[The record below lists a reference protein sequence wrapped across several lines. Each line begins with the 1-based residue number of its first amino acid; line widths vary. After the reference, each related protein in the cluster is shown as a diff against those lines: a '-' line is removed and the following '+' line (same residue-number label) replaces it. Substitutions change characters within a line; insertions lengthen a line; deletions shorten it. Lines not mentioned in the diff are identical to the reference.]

1 VTAVKTKIILTEQ
14 PAQITAGEDLENEM
28 IKASFLA
35 LKQKGLLTQKQCE
48 ECIILFSNK
57 IL

>member
-1 VTAVKTKIILTEQ
+1 VKTKIILTEQ